1 MLVEHKETSVGGE
14 NRFPAPALS
23 GSGSKSL
30 ISAVE
35 LDSTSN
41 GECEYTTMN
50 YDATLTPIFADG

>member
-41 GECEYTTMN
+41 GECEYSTM
-50 YDATLTPIFADG
+50 TLDDSPAPIFANG